1 MSLAGATILS
11 ILLLLMGLLIV
22 IIKKNVLVILVGIE
36 LIFNAANVN
45 FVAYNSYWVEKGVD
59 GQMMTLFI
67 LAIVAAE
74 VALALAIIL
83 KAIREFKTSS
93 IDEFKTLKG

>member
-11 ILLLLMGLLIV
+11 IILLLLGLLIV
-22 IIKKNVLVILVGIE
+22 MIKKNVIVILVGIE
-36 LIFNAANVN
+36 LMFNAANIN

-59 GQMMTLFI
+59 GQMFALFV

-74 VALALAIIL
+74 VALALAILL
-83 KAIREFKTSS
+83 KAIRHFKTSS
-93 IDEFKTLKG
+93 IDDFNTLKG